1 MQGRDG
7 EGWTRERS
15 RAHPRRVQSA
25 AQNCYARRMTFSPDY
40 PLARIVPSP
49 NHGERLRPISML
61 ILHYTGMPTASS
73 ALDLLRGPEA
83 EVSAHYFVEEDG
95 GVLQLVP
102 EARRAWH
109 AGKSFWAGET
119 DVNSAS
125 IGVEIVHP
133 GHDDPRPYP
142 ARQIAAVAAL
152 ARDICERRGIAK
164 ERVLAHSDIAV
175 RRKVDPGEFFPWD
188 ALALEG
194 VGHYV
199 APAPIVG
206 DEALGI
212 GDAGAAVA
220 ALQAGLRA
228 YGYDIEPT
236 GRYDEATANVV
247 AAFQRHFRPRRIDGR
262 ADASTRATL
271 ENLLNALNRSAWA

>member
-1 MQGRDG
+1 
-7 EGWTRERS
+7 
-15 RAHPRRVQSA
+15 
-25 AQNCYARRMTFSPDY
+25 MTFLPDY
-40 PLARIVPSP
+40 PLARVVPSA

-61 ILHYTGMPTASS
+61 VLHYTGMPTASS
-73 ALDLLRGPEA
+73 ALDLLRGPQA
-83 EVSAHYFVEEDG
+83 QVSAHYFVEEDG

-175 RRKVDPGEFFPWD
+175 TRKVDPGEFFPWD
-188 ALALEG
+188 ALAFED

-206 DEALGI
+206 DEALQ
-212 GDAGAAVA
+212 AML
-220 ALQAGLRA
+220 AL
-228 YGYDIEPT
+228 YGYGIELTGVYDAPT
-236 GRYDEATANVV
+236 RAVV

-271 ENLLNALNRSAWA
+271 ENLLNALNGSA

>member
-1 MQGRDG
+1 
-7 EGWTRERS
+7 
-15 RAHPRRVQSA
+15 
-25 AQNCYARRMTFSPDY
+25 MTFSPDY
-40 PLARIVPSP
+40 PLARVVPSP

-73 ALDLLRGPEA
+73 ALDLLRDPEA

-142 ARQIAAVAAL
+142 TRQIAAVAAL

-175 RRKVDPGEFFPWD
+175 TRKVDPGEFFPWD
-188 ALALEG
+188 ALASR
-194 VGHYV
+194 
-199 APAPIVG
+199 
-206 DEALGI
+206 AL
-212 GDAGAAVA
+212 
-220 ALQAGLRA
+220 
-228 YGYDIEPT
+228 DIISL
-236 GRYDEATANVV
+236 
-247 AAFQRHFRPRRIDGR
+247 RPRSS
-262 ADASTRATL
+262 ATRRWGSATL
-271 ENLLNALNRSAWA
+271 ARRSPRCKPGLGPMATTSSRPGVTTRRPPMW